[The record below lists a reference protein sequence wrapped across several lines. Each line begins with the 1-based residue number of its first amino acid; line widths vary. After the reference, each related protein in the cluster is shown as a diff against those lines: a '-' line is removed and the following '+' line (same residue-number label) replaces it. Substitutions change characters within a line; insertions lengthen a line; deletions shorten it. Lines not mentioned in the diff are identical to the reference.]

1 MNFGGGLIMSSTK
14 SRQLTAFMQVSLDG
28 YFCDAYGDMSFA
40 PHEVWVRR
48 QGERLGVAAH
58 VTRN

>member
-1 MNFGGGLIMSSTK
+1 MSSTK